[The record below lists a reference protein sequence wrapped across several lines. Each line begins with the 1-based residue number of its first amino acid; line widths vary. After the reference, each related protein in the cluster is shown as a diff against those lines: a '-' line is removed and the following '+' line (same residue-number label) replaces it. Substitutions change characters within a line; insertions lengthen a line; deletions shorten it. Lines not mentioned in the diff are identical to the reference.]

1 MSEAQNELLRDAMNA
16 YMAEKDINRGELAAE
31 LGITGASLSNFLNRK
46 GGASPATAL
55 RACRLFGI
63 DIEDFVHAMPVA
75 RAAVTTDLD
84 GQVDPTIAKV
94 GKAIGADTRD
104 IAAASSVRSAW
115 GTAGLTEARAKE
127 LIEGMARMRREDERA
142 SQLAALE
149 AAAGVKVAPKV
160 RGPQVADPDDFG
172 PPKLV
177 PVKRQ
182 K

>member
-75 RAAVTTDLD
+75 RPAVTTELD

-94 GKAIGADTRD
+94 GKAIGADARD

-149 AAAGVKVAPKV
+149 AAAGVRSLPKIRPHV
-160 RGPQVADPDDFG
+160 VDVDDFG
-172 PPKLV
+172 PPKA
-177 PVKRQ
+177 KQQ